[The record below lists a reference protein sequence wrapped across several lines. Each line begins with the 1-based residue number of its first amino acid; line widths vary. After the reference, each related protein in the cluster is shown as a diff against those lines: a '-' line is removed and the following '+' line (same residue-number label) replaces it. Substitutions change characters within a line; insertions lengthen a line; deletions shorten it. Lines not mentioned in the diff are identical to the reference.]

1 MKTFCFEFYP
11 GEALRQTQFLNLK
24 QKGVYFQI
32 VTAHI
37 DMISFSYDFLTSIMC
52 ELSDAEKKQLISL
65 FSKNSDGTY
74 FIEWVALSIEKRV
87 NFLKS
92 RSSNKK
98 GKTKETKNI
107 SKSYD
112 NHMVNVYVDVKEE
125 VNKEK
130 GGMGEKTKIQKK
142 RKPNTIDEVIHFFKE
157 FGLNGRSEIEAQE
170 FWDWYTNTDW
180 TQGKAKT
187 PLVDWTAAA
196 RRWAR
201 PKLSNSDKSSN
212 GKKEIIYP
220 SSK

>member
-37 DMISFSYDFLTSIMC
+37 DMISFSYDFLMSIMC
-52 ELSDAEKKQLISL
+52 ELSDVEKKQLFTL
-65 FSKNSDGTY
+65 FSRNSDGTY
-74 FIEWVALSIEKRV
+74 FIEWVAASIEKRV

-92 RSSNKK
+92 RSLNKK
-98 GKTKETKNI
+98 GKKKDTKNI

-130 GGMGEKTKIQKK
+130 GGMGEKTKSQKK

-220 SSK
+220 SK

>member
-1 MKTFCFEFYP
+1 
-11 GEALRQTQFLNLK
+11 
-24 QKGVYFQI
+24 
-32 VTAHI
+32 
-37 DMISFSYDFLTSIMC
+37 
-52 ELSDAEKKQLISL
+52 
-65 FSKNSDGTY
+65 
-74 FIEWVALSIEKRV
+74 
-87 NFLKS
+87 
-92 RSSNKK
+92 
-98 GKTKETKNI
+98 
-107 SKSYD
+107 
-112 NHMVNVYVDVKEE
+112 MVNVYVDVKEE